1 MKLKWFLFQNVENL
15 DLTGIEYIW
24 RIISDCDSEAIA
36 HEAVDYLLKLNYF
49 YVNQNL
55 KSNLA
60 QLHTGFIEKCYKQL
74 EDILGEARNSEAAA
88 KVTAKVTKDGSRSRM
103 VETAVASGSELEA
116 SMSSTSK
123 ALTTISISNI
133 TVLPTEMK

>member
-1 MKLKWFLFQNVENL
+1 MENL

-36 HEAVDYLLKLNYF
+36 HEAIDYLLKLNYF

-55 KSNLA
+55 KTNLA
-60 QLHTGFIEKCYKQL
+60 QLHTGFIEKCYKHL
-74 EDILGEARNSEAAA
+74 EDILHEARVGGETSPGKAAG
-88 KVTAKVTKDGSRSRM
+88 KTKLM
-103 VETAVASGSELEA
+103 ETAVASGSELEA

-133 TVLPTEMK
+133 SVLPTEMK